1 MDKYG
6 YIVIGFYEYISDFI
20 DIFGFYK
27 YIKNIYRYFDKN
39 IDKIKIYKNTLK
51 KTFKNDKINKNIYIK
66 IIL

>member
-1 MDKYG
+1 MDKYE
-6 YIVIGFYEYISDFI
+6 YIVIRFYWYILDFI

-51 KTFKNDKINKNIYIK
+51 KN
-66 IIL
+66 L